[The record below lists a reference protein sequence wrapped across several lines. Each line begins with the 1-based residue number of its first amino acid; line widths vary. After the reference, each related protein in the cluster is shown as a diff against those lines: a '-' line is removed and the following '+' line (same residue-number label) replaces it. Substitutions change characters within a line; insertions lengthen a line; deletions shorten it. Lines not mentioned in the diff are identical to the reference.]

1 MTPAIAA
8 LLLALQAPTD
18 APELTS
24 LAVLR
29 AGDDACGLLSDPQR
43 ALLDAAIARASD
55 DAVTSGAD
63 PDRLNTQL
71 ARQTVVPACGDRQL
85 ASLVNDH
92 LERIDALA
100 TFTEIRFQGASRVW
114 MVDRRPSRPHEE
126 PRWRVIQETGA
137 RDAVFGIAEI
147 GDDLQLTLAFNS
159 DSVLSGA
166 VIVARDP
173 ERQAHPV
180 DFTAGGLLLPPGR
193 DGASAWGASIGQT
206 QRFVARQRLEAGVA
220 ATLAP
225 ESDALPRGF
234 IFPPE
239 SLGALMALTP
249 REGIAIELRDRS
261 GDVASVIWFE
271 VGALQAALA
280 MQAIP
285 LVEIEA
291 PAQPPAP

>member
-29 AGDDACGLLSDPQR
+29 AGDDACGLLSGPQR
-43 ALLDAAIARASD
+43 ALLEAAIARASD
-55 DAVTSGAD
+55 DAVTAGAD
-63 PDRLNTQL
+63 PQRLETQL

-85 ASLVNDH
+85 AALVNEH
-92 LERIDALA
+92 LDRIDALA
-100 TFTEIRFQGASRVW
+100 GFTEIRFQGTSRVW
-114 MVDRRPSRPHEE
+114 MVDRRPSRPHAET
-126 PRWRVIQETGA
+126 RWRVIQETGA

-166 VIVARDP
+166 VLVARNPDRMAYP
-173 ERQAHPV
+173 M
-180 DFTAGGLLLPPGR
+180 DFTAGGLLPPPGR
-193 DGASAWGASIGQT
+193 DGASAWGASAGQT
-206 QRFVARQRLEAGVA
+206 QRFMARERLNADA
-220 ATLAP
+220 AAVLAP
-225 ESDALPRGF
+225 DSSELPRGF

-239 SLGALMALTP
+239 SLAALVQLTP
-249 REGIAIELRDRS
+249 REGVAIELRDRS

-285 LVEIEA
+285 LIEVETPTQA
-291 PAQPPAP
+291 PAP